1 MKATDIG
8 RRLLYP
14 VTNMA
19 IALAMIFYWLLFGLA
34 QAARLL
40 GIALLFLTLPAY
52 LRYLLYLLYLLE
64 ARANGRSAP
73 VPDIAMFN
81 PADNLWTLTPLIHI
95 AIATWAGI
103 LLANT
108 ISAFGAILLGAA
120 FVLIVP
126 ASMAVLAITHSP
138 AESLNPA
145 AIVRM
150 VRACGAAYFI
160 VPIVLIAMSC
170 LLVMLYLAGVPLI
183 LIDLATSYQ
192 IVLLFT
198 MTGAVLPVNNVAM
211 QVAIPDSIEPTAE
224 DLAQDLVNER
234 RKLPR
239 Q

>member
-52 LRYLLYLLYLLE
+52 LRYLLYLLE